1 MHDIMK
7 THKTTLFVPTLNE
20 IDGMKAIMPHV
31 KKQWVDEILVLD
43 GGSTDGTVEYAKSK
57 GYRVVMQKSKGITN
71 AYREALKVAKGD
83 IIVAFSPDGNSLPEV
98 IPKLVRKMK
107 EGYDMVIASRYIGG
121 AKSYDDDLVTAFGNF
136 MFTTLINICFGGN
149 YTDSLV
155 MLRAFKKDIVQKLH
169 IDVPRA
175 GLEPIL
181 SIRCAK
187 LKLKVAEIPA
197 SEPKR
202 IGGARKMNPLLNGL
216 DILRLIVAELTH

>member
-1 MHDIMK
+1 M
-7 THKTTLFVPTLNE
+7 KTTLFIPTLNE

-43 GGSTDGTVEYAKSK
+43 GNSTDGTVEYAKSQ

-71 AYREALKVAKGD
+71 AYREALKIAKGD
-83 IIVAFSPDGNSLPEV
+83 YIIAFSPDGNSLPEV
-98 IPKLVRKMK
+98 IPELVRKIK
-107 EGYDMVIASRYIGG
+107 EGYDMVIASRYMRG
-121 AKSYDDDLVTAFGNF
+121 AASEDDDPITAFGNW
-136 MFTTLINICFGGN
+136 MFTKLINICFGGN
-149 YTDSLV
+149 YTDTLV
-155 MLRAFKKDIVQKLH
+155 MFRAFKKDIVQKLH

-175 GLEPIL
+175 GMEPVL

-202 IGGARKMNPLLNGL
+202 IGGKRKMNPLLNGL
-216 DILRLIVAELTH
+216 DILRLTFSELTHV

>member
-1 MHDIMK
+1 M
-7 THKTTLFVPTLNE
+7 KTTLFVPTLNE
-20 IDGMKAIMPHV
+20 IDGMKAVMPRV

-43 GGSTDGTVEYAKSK
+43 GNSTDGTVEYAKSQ
-57 GYRVVMQKSKGITN
+57 GYRVVIQKSKGITN
-71 AYREALKVAKGD
+71 AYREALKIAEGD
-83 IIVAFSPDGNSLPEV
+83 FIVAFSPDGNSLPEV
-98 IPKLVRKMK
+98 IPRLVRKIK
-107 EGYDMVIASRYIGG
+107 EGYDMVIASRYMGG
-121 AKSYDDDLVTAFGNF
+121 AKSYDDDLVTAFGNW
-136 MFTTLINICFGGN
+136 MFTTLINIAFGGN

-155 MLRAFKKDIVQKLH
+155 MFRAFKKDIVKKLH

-202 IGGARKMNPLLNGL
+202 IGGKRKMNPLLNGL
-216 DILRLIVAELTH
+216 DILRLIFSELTH

>member
-1 MHDIMK
+1 M
-7 THKTTLFVPTLNE
+7 KTTLFVPTLNE

-43 GGSTDGTVEYAKSK
+43 GGSTDGTVEYAKQQ

-71 AYREALKVAKGD
+71 AYREALKIAEGD
-83 IIVAFSPDGNSLPEV
+83 FIVAFSPDGNSLPEV
-98 IPKLVRKMK
+98 IPQLVRKIK
-107 EGYDMVIASRYIGG
+107 EGYDMVIASRYKGN
-121 AKSYDDDLVTAFGNF
+121 AKSDDDDPVTAFGNW
-136 MFTTLINICFGGN
+136 MFTTLINICFGGK

-155 MLRAFKKDIVQKLH
+155 MLRAFKKDIVKELH

-187 LKLKVAEIPA
+187 QKLKVAEIPA

-202 IGGARKMNPLLNGL
+202 IGGKRKMNPLLNGL
-216 DILRLIVAELTH
+216 DIFRLIFAELTH

>member
-1 MHDIMK
+1 M
-7 THKTTLFVPTLNE
+7 KTTLFVPTLNE

-43 GGSTDGTVEYAKSK
+43 GGSTDGTVEYAKQQ

-71 AYREALKVAKGD
+71 AYREALKIAKGD
-83 IIVAFSPDGNSLPEV
+83 YIIAFSPDGNSLPEV
-98 IPKLVRKMK
+98 IPQLVRKIK
-107 EGYDMVIASRYIGG
+107 EGYDMVIASRYKGS
-121 AKSYDDDLVTAFGNF
+121 AKSDDDDPVTAFGNF
-136 MFTTLINICFGGN
+136 MFTKLINIAFGGN

-155 MLRAFKKDIVQKLH
+155 MLRAFKKDIVKELN

-175 GLEPIL
+175 GMEPIL

-187 LKLKVAEIPA
+187 QKLKVAEIPA

-202 IGGARKMNPLLNGL
+202 IGGKRKMNPLLNGL
-216 DILRLIVAELTH
+216 DIFRLIFSELTHL